1 MASNK
6 WTREET
12 IVALSVYCQVP
23 FNKANNSNRIINEMA
38 PIIGRSTNA
47 LKMKIGNFGRFD
59 PELKKR
65 DISGLSNGSKLD
77 EEIWNEYCNDWE
89 KLAYDANV
97 IISRFVNRTKNDD
110 IIIPEGKEV
119 EYSVRKRVNQSFF
132 RQAVL
137 ASYEYTCC
145 ITGLTQVALLEACH
159 IANWSE
165 DVKNRLNPSN
175 GLCMNSLF
183 HKAYDNMLIGISAD
197 YVIHVSEQLKDNS
210 KAGIFI
216 AQFDK
221 QKIQMPSKFYP
232 NKDLLDIHYQKYVA
246 NGK

>member
-65 DISGLSNGSKLD
+65 EISGLSNGSKLD

-89 KLAYDANV
+89 KLAYDVNV
-97 IISRFVNRTKNDD
+97 IISRFANRTKNDD